1 MNQTIVADLIQ
12 RSRQNDLEAF
22 RTLVDTHQSF
32 VFSVAFRLLCDEDNA
47 KDAAQE
53 TFIRVWKHINR
64 FNVEMRFTTWLYKIV
79 TNICYDQIKSE
90 KRRNNHEM
98 SKIENSVLSNI
109 ASGENIET
117 SLINSDMA
125 VFIRFLTNQLT
136 PKQKLV
142 FTLRELEG
150 LEVEEIIEIT
160 GLSSEKIKSNLYCAR
175 QTIRE
180 KLEKM

>member
-1 MNQTIVADLIQ
+1 MNQTTVTELIE
-12 RSRQNDLEAF
+12 RSRHNDLEAF
-22 RTLVDTHQSF
+22 RTLVDSHQSF

-47 KDAAQE
+47 KDVAQE

-64 FNVEMRFTTWLYKIV
+64 FNTEMRFSTWLYKIT
-79 TNICYDQIKSE
+79 TNLCYDRIKSE

-98 SKIENSVLSNI
+98 SNIEKSVLINV

-117 SLINSDMA
+117 SLINSELA
-125 VFIRFLTNQLT
+125 ITIRVLTNQLT